1 MLRTI
6 LRWGQAFGK
15 TGSGSSL
22 ELEDPKRLP
31 RQDARYRPPG
41 VCCPLGEIVDLS
53 ASGARIRSDQRP
65 IVAPGD
71 TETFRFTTGKQRL
84 SVPGK
89 VVWVRGADGSMQ
101 TLRSPEGTEVPP
113 IEPGTDG
120 RYEFGVAFS
129 DTRPGVRGAL
139 EELALTGRVT
149 GNHRTERDVG
159 AFANARSDHA
169 AETASLEAMTTAE
182 SAAYQQAS
190 VTADVEVVDL
200 YAVLGVA
207 RDADHATIKSAYHD
221 LAKRVHP
228 DRSPDDA
235 DQARFVV
242 ANKAYRVLSDETLRT
257 RYDEMLAAAE
267 TRAAFEPAEDD
278 RAAA

>member
-1 MLRTI
+1 MLR
-6 LRWGQAFGK
+6 RWRQAFG
-15 TGSGSSL
+15 SGQTRAEGDS
-22 ELEDPKRLP
+22 EPKRLP
-31 RQDARYRPPG
+31 RLDARYRPPG

-53 ASGARIRSDQRP
+53 ASGARIRSDQQP

-89 VVWVRGADGSMQ
+89 VVWVRGADGT
-101 TLRSPEGTEVPP
+101 TLTIKDHAGQSAPPP
-113 IEPGTDG
+113 IEPGEDG
-120 RYEFGVAFS
+120 RYEFGVAFA

-149 GNHRTERDVG
+149 GQHRTSRDVG
-159 AFANARSDHA
+159 AFVGARSDHA
-169 AETASLEAMTTAE
+169 AEKATIESMSHGE

-190 VTADVEVVDL
+190 MTADVEVVDL
-200 YAVLGVA
+200 YAVLGVP
-207 RDADHATIKSAYHD
+207 RDADQLTIKSAYHE

-228 DRSPDDA
+228 DRAPEEA
-235 DQARFVV
+235 DQERFVV
-242 ANKAYRVLSDETLRT
+242 ANKAYRVLSDESLRA
-257 RYDEMLAAAE
+257 RYDEMLTAAE
-267 TRAAFEPAEDD
+267 TRAAFEPTD